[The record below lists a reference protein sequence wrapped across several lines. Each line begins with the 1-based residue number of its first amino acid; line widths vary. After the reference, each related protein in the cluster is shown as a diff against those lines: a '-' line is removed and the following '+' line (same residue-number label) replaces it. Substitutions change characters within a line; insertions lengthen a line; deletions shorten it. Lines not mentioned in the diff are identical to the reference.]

1 MRRRSGQRIA
11 IVGAVLVMLTM
22 LSGCSDPWEPA
33 EWYGT
38 TNLPAEVAKGTKVR
52 FVRFDLAALE
62 SPAARQFDF
71 PTPDGS
77 TVSLV
82 RKGEQRTAIGGY
94 VWHGKVKGDD
104 RSIATLSILNEMLV
118 GKVLM
123 SNGTMYRVDQVTD
136 GIQVVFEVDLAAF
149 PEGEEPLGVTKP
161 YEAPQGRLRKIAY
174 SGSLQLVQQCDPNHI
189 DMLVVYTDA
198 ACAGALI
205 GGNPNTC
212 TAANDTAIRNR
223 IQDVETETNLIFANS
238 LASPQVS
245 IVHVERVE
253 GYVEQASLL
262 EDLETLKVRN
272 LSEAEIEAGQVAPL
286 QAVHDLRDQY
296 RADVVSLIT
305 RPTHKYPQL
314 QKCGKSTLMAVE
326 DELFEEYAY
335 TVVPVNCLA
344 ANFSFAHELGHVMG
358 ADHQT
363 HSLPTSFP
371 NNLAYVVANPSGG
384 AHPWR
389 TVMAQNDAACAA
401 ADKKKG
407 CTRLPY
413 FSNPDPVLEYKGDLM
428 GSANRNN
435 SEVVSNTVDTISQY
449 RLSLSCGNT

>member
-1 MRRRSGQRIA
+1 MRRRSNKGIA
-11 IVGAVLVMLTM
+11 TGGAVLTMLTV

-33 EWYGT
+33 EWKGT
-38 TNLPAEVAKGTKVR
+38 TNLPAEVAKGTKIR

-82 RKGEQRTAIGGY
+82 RKGVQRTAMGGY
-94 VWHGKVKGDD
+94 VWNGKVKGDEI
-104 RSIATLSILNEMLV
+104 SIATLSILNEMLV

-123 SNGTMYRVDQVTD
+123 SNGTMYRVDQVAD
-136 GIQVVFEVDLAAF
+136 GIQVVFEVDIAAF
-149 PEGEEPLGVTKP
+149 PEGGEPLGASKP
-161 YEAPQGRLRKIAY
+161 YEAPRGRLRTIAY
-174 SGSLQLVQQCDPNHI
+174 SGSLQFVQQCDPNHI

-212 TAANDTAIRNR
+212 TAADDTEIRNQ
-223 IQDVETETNLIFANS
+223 IQDAENETNVIFGNS
-238 LASPQVS
+238 LASPRVS

-253 GYVEQASLL
+253 GYVEKDSLL
-262 EDLETLKVRN
+262 EDLGTLKLRN
-272 LSEAEIEAGQVAPL
+272 LSVAGQVAPL
-286 QAVHDLRDQY
+286 QSVHDLRDQY

-305 RPTHKYPQL
+305 RPNYKYPQK
-314 QKCGKSTLMAVE
+314 QKCGRSTLMQAE
-326 DELFEEYAY
+326 DGLYEEYAY

-344 ANFSFAHELGHVMG
+344 ANFNFAHELGHVMG

-363 HSLPTSFP
+363 HSLSPSIP
-371 NNLAYVVANPSGG
+371 NSLAYVKANPSGG

-389 TVMAQNDAACAA
+389 TVMAENDAACAK
-401 ADKKKG
+401 ADELKG

-413 FSNPDPVLEYKGDLM
+413 FSNPDPDLEYKGDLM

-435 SEVVSNTVDTISQY
+435 SDVVSNTVDTISQY